1 MPECMIENDPSL
13 EGKVIFVSRALYGLA
28 VSPKAFNWHLD
39 AKLRQMGYTPSGAD
53 PCLYMK
59 GQGAD
64 AQFIICYVDDLC
76 HVGNAAGKLEF
87 RKLINID
94 TNPDGF
100 KVRDY
105 GEPTSF
111 LGIEISRN
119 RAARTITLSQGKYIR
134 DICER
139 FNITTD
145 KAPQTPMPH
154 KLDLGAL
161 PDEHKLT
168 DMTEF
173 RSKVGA
179 LMYAAHCV
187 RSDACGPVQQFS
199 RYLHAATPT
208 MLTHLNSTLKYFLAT
223 AGIGLTYDG
232 KKPGPVYGYSDAD
245 WAGDAT
251 TRRST
256 SGYVFMR
263 NNAAVTWSS
272 SLQPSVAHSTSDA
285 EWRALSDC
293 GREALW
299 LRTLEKDLTSVESLA
314 PTQLCDDNKGALK
327 WATDPANHK
336 KSKHIDISYNSIR
349 EQVVEFKNLI
359 VKYVPTV
366 GMLADPFT
374 KNLLPGAFKDL
385 FGKIF
390 GLNKPLSPAS
400 PAHPSRGG

>member
-1 MPECMIENDPSL
+1 
-13 EGKVIFVSRALYGLA
+13 
-28 VSPKAFNWHLD
+28 
-39 AKLRQMGYTPSGAD
+39 
-53 PCLYMK
+53 
-59 GQGAD
+59 
-64 AQFIICYVDDLC
+64 
-76 HVGNAAGKLEF
+76 
-87 RKLINID
+87 
-94 TNPDGF
+94 
-100 KVRDY
+100 
-105 GEPTSF
+105 
-111 LGIEISRN
+111 
-119 RAARTITLSQGKYIR
+119 
-134 DICER
+134 
-139 FNITTD
+139 
-145 KAPQTPMPH
+145 
-154 KLDLGAL
+154 
-161 PDEHKLT
+161 
-168 DMTEF
+168 MTEF

-187 RSDACGPVQQFS
+187 RSNACGPVQQFG

-208 MLTHLNSTLKYFLAT
+208 MLTHLNNALKYFLAT
-223 AGIGLTYDG
+223 ADIGLTYDG

-299 LRTLEKDLTSVESLA
+299 LRKLEKDLTGVESLA

-366 GMLADPFT
+366 DMLADPFT
-374 KNLLPGAFKDL
+374 KNLLPGSFKDL